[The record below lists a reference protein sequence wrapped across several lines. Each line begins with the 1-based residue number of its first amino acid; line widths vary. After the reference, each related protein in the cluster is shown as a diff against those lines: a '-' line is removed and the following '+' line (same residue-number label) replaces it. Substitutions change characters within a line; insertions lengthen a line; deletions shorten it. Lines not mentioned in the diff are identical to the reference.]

1 VSDGEKFGVQR
12 LPLSVVAYDP
22 GKLGI
27 SDVVLSRRVHVHKIS
42 TDATEAGEQVSGSYT
57 PLVSKAVEITP
68 TADANSDRRIR
79 CTFILRLTIR

>member
-22 GKLGI
+22 RKLGI